1 MMNLI
6 IYDVFVLMEN
16 LYKESFSRF
25 FVFDSIK
32 KDKLKENYPL
42 LIKKLKKKT
51 PIKNMTYFQD
61 IVFH

>member
-1 MMNLI
+1 MMNLN
-6 IYDVFVLMEN
+6 IYSVFVLMEN
-16 LYKESFSRF
+16 LYEDSFSRF

-42 LIKKLKKKT
+42 SIKN
-51 PIKNMTYFQD
+51 PIENMTYFQD